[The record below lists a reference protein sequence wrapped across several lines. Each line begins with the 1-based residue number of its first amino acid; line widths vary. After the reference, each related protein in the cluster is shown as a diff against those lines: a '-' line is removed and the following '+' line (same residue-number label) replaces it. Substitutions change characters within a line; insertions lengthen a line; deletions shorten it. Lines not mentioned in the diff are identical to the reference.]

1 MSEEHQNS
9 DFESIEEILKLPI
22 SAYKF
27 LEKNEAR
34 IITEI
39 LKASNIEELGKLD
52 KKEPLKTYIE
62 EHTKTKKE
70 NLSQDVEIKI
80 EIYKKKY
87 ENLETH
93 LQKAITLSSLLLEIE
108 GEGEILDKETQKIII
123 VGLDN
128 AGKTAII
135 SKVGLE
141 KGIEKLSNLEPTKG
155 VNRQTLNRP
164 NLDLFIW
171 DFGGQKSYRDK
182 YLQDPEKYFLQTD
195 LLIYVI
201 DVQDPERFDESF
213 DYFDDILNYL
223 VLLEEAPYILILIHK
238 HDPDIKNDP
247 KIKLNVELLKEK
259 IKDLFKGHNFDFD
272 YETYLSSIYS
282 KFAREPEFSK
292 YLKDVLNANF
302 SLTDPTV
309 RKVEGLAQ
317 TLEEVMNG
325 VIRLSES
332 ISEQLNEID
341 ARLNAIESGAFHIA
355 QSGVPLEIRTSDQI
369 KETSEQN
376 VRGQVLN
383 ELKDLFNKKKQ
394 LER

>member
-1 MSEEHQNS
+1 MDKEYLEN
-9 DFESIEEILKLPI
+9 DLASIDEILELPI
-22 SAYKF
+22 SAFKF
-27 LEKNEAR
+27 LDKKEAR
-34 IITEI
+34 VITEI
-39 LKASNIEELGKLD
+39 LKISNIEDLGQLD
-52 KKEPLKTYIE
+52 KNEPIKNYIE
-62 EHTKTKKE
+62 QNKSKKNSE
-70 NLSQDVEIKI
+70 ISQDVEIKI

-87 ENLETH
+87 DNLEDH
-93 LQKAITLSSLLLEIE
+93 LKKAITLSSLLIEIE
-108 GEGEILDKETQKIII
+108 GGTQVLDKDTQKIIV

-155 VNRQTLNRP
+155 VNRQTLKRP
-164 NLDLFIW
+164 NLDLYIW
-171 DFGGQKSYRDK
+171 DFGGQESYRNK

-201 DVQDPERFDESF
+201 DVQDPDRFDESF
-213 DYFDDILNYL
+213 EYFDQILNFL
-223 VLLEEAPYILILIHK
+223 VMLEETPYILILIHK
-238 HDPDIKNDP
+238 HDPDIKDDP
-247 KIKLNVELLKEK
+247 KIKLNIELLKEK
-259 IKDLFKGHNFDFD
+259 INGLFENKKYDFD

-282 KFAREPEFSK
+282 KFAHEPEFSK
-292 YLKDVLNANF
+292 YLKDAINANL
-302 SLTDPTV
+302 SLTGPTV

-355 QSGVPLEIRTSDQI
+355 QSGVPIEIRTSDQI
-369 KETSEQN
+369 KETNEQN
-376 VRGQVLN
+376 VRGQVLD
-383 ELKDLFNKKKQ
+383 ELKELFNKKKQ
-394 LER
+394 LES

>member
-1 MSEEHQNS
+1 M
-9 DFESIEEILKLPI
+9 
-22 SAYKF
+22 
-27 LEKNEAR
+27 
-34 IITEI
+34 
-39 LKASNIEELGKLD
+39 
-52 KKEPLKTYIE
+52 
-62 EHTKTKKE
+62 
-70 NLSQDVEIKI
+70 EIKI
-80 EIYKKKY
+80 EIYKRKY

-93 LQKAITLSSLLLEIE
+93 LKKAITLSSLITEVQ
-108 GEGEILDKETQKIII
+108 GDNKVLDKQTQKIIV

-182 YLQDPEKYFLQTD
+182 YLKDPEKYFLQTD

-201 DVQDPERFDESF
+201 DVQDPQRFDDSF
-213 DYFDDILNYL
+213 DYFQQILDFL
-223 VLLEEAPYILILIHK
+223 VMLEEAPYILILIHK
-238 HDPDIKNDP
+238 HDPDLKNDP
-247 KIKLNVELLKEK
+247 KTKLNIELLKDK
-259 IKDLFKGHNFDFD
+259 INELFKKKEYDFDF
-272 YETYLSSIYS
+272 ETYLSSIYS

-292 YLKDVLNANF
+292 YLKDVINANY
-302 SLTDPTV
+302 SLTDPTIK
-309 RKVEGLAQ
+309 KVEGLAE

-355 QSGVPLEIRTSDQI
+355 QSGVPIEIRTSDQI

-394 LER
+394 LEG